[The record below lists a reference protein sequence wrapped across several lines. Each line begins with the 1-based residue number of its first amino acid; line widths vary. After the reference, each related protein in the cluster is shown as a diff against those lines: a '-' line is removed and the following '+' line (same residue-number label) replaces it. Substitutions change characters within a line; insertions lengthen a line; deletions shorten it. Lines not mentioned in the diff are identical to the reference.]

1 MTTRPTVAEIDLD
14 ALRHNFSVLRRQAGA
29 ERQLLAVVKADAYGH
44 GALPVARTLQ
54 ASGADYF
61 GVALVAEGTAL
72 RQGGIER
79 PILVLGGAAPGEE
92 ALLLAQD
99 LTPVIFDLAG
109 ARRLSA
115 ATTAAGRVC
124 RYHLKVDSG
133 MGRLGFVPADLPAVL
148 PRLAALPGLEMEGL
162 LSHFALADQADHP
175 FTLTQAQRFRA
186 MLGTVRAAGFAPEL
200 VHLSNSAGL
209 YGPVLPDCNLV
220 RPGIALYG
228 GLPADYLA
236 GEIDLRPVMRLR
248 TAIAQLKVVPPGA
261 GVSYGHRFVASRPTL
276 IAALPVGYADGYSRR
291 LSGCGEVL
299 VRGRR
304 APVAGTVCMDWTM
317 VDVTAIPGVAVGDRV
332 TLLGRDGAEEVTA
345 EEWAGRIG
353 TISYEVFCLVGQR
366 VPRVY
371 LHQGQE
377 PA

>member
-1 MTTRPTVAEIDLD
+1 MPLRPTFAEIDLD
-14 ALRHNFSVLRRQAGA
+14 ALRHNFRLLRRQAGA
-29 ERQLLAVVKADAYGH
+29 GRQLLAVVKADAYGH

-54 ASGADYF
+54 ACGADYF
-61 GVALVAEGTAL
+61 GVAMVAEGTAL
-72 RQGGIER
+72 RQGGIQR

-92 ALLLAQD
+92 ALLLDQN
-99 LTPVIFDLAG
+99 LTPVIFDLPA

-115 ATTAAGRVC
+115 AAMAAGRSC

-148 PRLAALPGLEMEGL
+148 PRLADLPGLEMAGL
-162 LSHFALADQADHP
+162 ISHFALADQADHP
-175 FTLTQAQRFRA
+175 ITQTQAERFRA
-186 MLGTVRAAGFAPEL
+186 MLGTVRAAGFAPAL

-209 YGPVLPDCNLV
+209 YGPALPDCNLV

-236 GEIDLRPVMRLR
+236 GEIDLRPVMRLY
-248 TAIAQLKVVPPGA
+248 TTIAQLTAVPPGA

-276 IAALPVGYADGYSRR
+276 IAALPVGYADGYARR

-299 VRGRR
+299 VRGHR

-317 VDVTAIPGVAVGDRV
+317 VDVTDVPAVAVGDRV
-332 TLLGRDGAEEVTA
+332 TLLGRDGSEEVTA

-353 TISYEVFCLVGQR
+353 TISYEVFCLISQR

-371 LHQGQE
+371 LNPE
-377 PA
+377 PGPA